1 MEKQLWKFVI
11 FDIKDFYPSIKESLL
26 RQSLDFAE
34 IYIRVSSEDK
44 AIIQYA
50 RKCLLFN
57 KQQTLIQKKVD
68 YLIRQWVHMMVLRF
82 VNLLEFYT
90 LSAITQ
96 IQQKQ
101 HRFIQR

>member
-57 KQQTLIQKKVD
+57 KQQTLIQKKSGLFDTTMGAYDGTEVCELVGIL
-68 YLIRQWVHMMVLRF
+68 Y
-82 VNLLEFYT
+82 
-90 LSAITQ
+90 
-96 IQQKQ
+96 
-101 HRFIQR
+101 FISYHANTTKTT